1 MYFKETSTFAK
12 ILALISVSALSLWIG
27 TYLSKLF
34 TIYYLFEGP
43 ELILRNYVKQQNLDA
58 VLRILL
64 PLHTLQIITYLLFIF
79 TFILFIIFSK
89 VSIKYNGWLFIIIM
103 IVLVTLPFE
112 IYLMTIDLK
121 FIQSIMSNTF
131 NADQLIDLLRKRI
144 TVLGSYPLVA
154 LFSYISIYYFI
165 VFQPFTK
172 IIKK

>member
-12 ILALISVSALSLWIG
+12 ILALISLVALSLWIG
-27 TYLSKLF
+27 TYLSKLL

-43 ELILRNYVKQQNLDA
+43 ELILRNYINEQNLDA
-58 VLRILL
+58 FLRILL
-64 PLHTLQIITYLLFIF
+64 PLHSLQITTYLIFIL

-89 VSIKYNGWLFIIIM
+89 ISIKYNGWLFIIIM

-121 FIQSIMSNTF
+121 FVQAILSNNF
-131 NADQLIDLLRKRI
+131 NSEQLIVLLRERI
-144 TVLGSYPLVA
+144 KVLSSYPLVA

-165 VFQPFTK
+165 IIQPFTK
-172 IIKK
+172 IIIK